1 MPQELSNKDIVIY
14 AIFKLGGI
22 EKKVHTED
30 ITMECFRLSP
40 ERFSWTLQKY
50 FKKFPDKEIA
60 RVTLKNL
67 KQAKTNEAK
76 LVDGRAGASSVG
88 KETDGWRLTPEGV
101 KWIGNNQKRIE
112 AALKIDNKTSRRP
125 HIRNIIK
132 KFENEVCYQKY
143 IKDGSVKNVNRYEFT
158 DMLLCRP
165 DAAPE
170 VISKNFRKLKAQA
183 EYTQDK
189 SIISFINDCEQV
201 FKELM
206 KLSNEEVCHHEST
219 LPRTA

>member
-1 MPQELSNKDIVIY
+1 MGKCSSQELSNNDIVVY

-30 ITMECFRLSP
+30 IAMECFRLSP
-40 ERFSWTLQKY
+40 ERFSWTMQKY

-60 RVTLKNL
+60 RITLKNL
-67 KQAKTNEAK
+67 KHVKDKNVR
-76 LVDGRAGASSVG
+76 LVDGRAGAPATG

-101 KWIGNNQKRIE
+101 KWILSNKKRIE
-112 AALKIDNKTSRRP
+112 KALKIGDKTVRRP
-125 HIRNIIK
+125 DIRNIIK
-132 KFENEVCYQKY
+132 KFENEICYQKY
-143 IKDGSVKNVNRYEFT
+143 LQEGSVKNVNKYEFT

-170 VISKNFRKLKAQA
+170 VISKNFQRLKAQA
-183 EYTQDK
+183 ELTQDK
-189 SIISFINDCEQV
+189 SILSFISECEQA

-206 KLSNEEVCHHEST
+206 T
-219 LPRTA
+219 

>member
-1 MPQELSNKDIVIY
+1 MKIEKTMLHELSNNDIVLY
-14 AIFKLGGI
+14 AIFKLGGV

-30 ITMECFRLSP
+30 IAMECFKLSP
-40 ERFSWTLQKY
+40 ERFSWTMQKY

-67 KQAKTNEAK
+67 KHAKANESK

-101 KWIGNNQKRIE
+101 KWILSNQKRIE

-125 HIRNIIK
+125 DIRNIIK
-132 KFENEVCYQKY
+132 KFENEICYQKY
-143 IKDGSVKNVNRYEFT
+143 LKDGSVKNVNKYDFT

-170 VISKNFRKLKAQA
+170 VIYKSFQRLKAQA

-189 SIISFINDCEQV
+189 SIISFINNCEEA

-206 KLSNEEVCHHEST
+206 T
-219 LPRTA
+219 